1 MIVRRNFVATFVDL
15 AKAPFCHRYFP
26 FLSSKLTGCT
36 RILCFTD
43 DRHPTLSRFSERDP
57 ALPSVASA
65 IGAVFVLQL
74 FATLPVCTRRL
85 SRLSLFGASL
95 HFFDSYKTSFPLE
108 VFAGEDHVNSFFF
121 PCRTL
126 FDVIVQRCGTF
137 YLGAFSVPQVEH
149 VVCYELIKLISVH
162 KFKESQMPWAL
173 KS

>member
-1 MIVRRNFVATFVDL
+1 MKILHVQRTSATNNARCTKDQFPTDSIRLRSGPNFWMIVRRNFVATFVDL

-43 DRHPTLSRFSERDP
+43 DRHPTLSWFSERDA

-65 IGAVFVLQL
+65 IGAVLELQL

-85 SRLSLFGASL
+85 SRLSFFGASL

-121 PCRTL
+121 PL
-126 FDVIVQRCGTF
+126 QDFV
-137 YLGAFSVPQVEH
+137 
-149 VVCYELIKLISVH
+149 
-162 KFKESQMPWAL
+162 
-173 KS
+173 